1 MQPQDKNVQYNSS
14 EEFYSELTMPIDRIF
29 PYIIMAA
36 LSLLFAAHAGASEV
50 QQSGSCFITGD
61 CAKAPQEK
69 PASIATSTK
78 NQKDKDTYSQ
88 DTVVKD
94 ATAFFGEGAESI
106 AKVIEK
112 AFKDH
117 GRPTGYIKGEEAS
130 GAFIVGLRYGDG
142 TLTLKNKG
150 DYKVN
155 WQGPSVGF
163 DVGADA
169 SKVFVLVYN
178 LQNVDEL
185 YQRFPA
191 VDGSLYFIGGTS
203 LNYHQSGNVILAP
216 IRLGVGLRFGINV
229 GYIDYTKT
237 KSWNPL

>member
-1 MQPQDKNVQYNSS
+1 MLNN
-14 EEFYSELTMPIDRIF
+14 RISLHLAA
-29 PYIIMAA
+29 AA
-36 LSLLFAAHAGASEV
+36 LSFLFSVTAGAAEE
-50 QQSGSCFITGD
+50 QQSGSCFITRD
-61 CAKAPQEK
+61 CTKAPEK
-69 PASIATSTK
+69 NPASTK
-78 NQKDKDTYSQ
+78 DQKDKDTYSQ
-88 DTVVKD
+88 DTVIGEV
-94 ATAFFGEGAESI
+94 TGFFGKGAEGI
-106 AKVIEK
+106 GKVVEK

-117 GRPTGYIKGEEAS
+117 GRPNGYIKGEEAS

-178 LQNVDEL
+178 LHNVDDL

-229 GYIDYTKT
+229 GYMHYTKNM
-237 KSWNPL
+237 SWNPL